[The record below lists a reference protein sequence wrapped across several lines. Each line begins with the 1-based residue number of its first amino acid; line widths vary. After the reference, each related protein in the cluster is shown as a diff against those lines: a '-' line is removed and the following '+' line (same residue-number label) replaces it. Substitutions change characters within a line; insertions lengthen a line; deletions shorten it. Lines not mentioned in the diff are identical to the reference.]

1 MTLSQLISASLIA
14 GIATLSPACA
24 ESNFSGA
31 ADQKKAAARDADA
44 KGKGGVSDGDDSTDT
59 LDASGKPNGVLTD
72 DGSDVVGGSDDGK
85 TTAPPPVIETID
97 GCGGGSKVADPE
109 ATYAFANASEMT
121 ALANAQGK
129 YTAIPTTAWNAGAV
143 HYDQGSA
150 DTICKLKGYLAGISL
165 VKGRYSSCHDNTLG
179 WWDEAQKNFIIHNAC
194 DDNSRLDRLT
204 CKGKMKDICTT
215 DLSWVFK
222 KP

>member
-1 MTLSQLISASLIA
+1 MTSSRIISIGLFAVLTGVLA
-14 GIATLSPACA
+14 ACA

-31 ADQKKAAARDADA
+31 AEQKKAASRDSDA
-44 KGKGGVSDGDDSTDT
+44 KGKGGVEDDDTTDT
-59 LDASGKPNGVLTD
+59 LGTSGKPNGVVND
-72 DGSDVVGGSDDGK
+72 DGDVIGGGEEGGT

-97 GCGGGSKVADPE
+97 GCGGGSKVEDPE

-143 HYDQGSA
+143 HYDQASA
-150 DTICKLKGYLAGISL
+150 DVICKLKGYLAGISL
-165 VKGRYSSCHDNTLG
+165 VKGKYSSCHDNTLG
-179 WWDEAQKNFIIHNAC
+179 WWDESQKNFIIHGAC